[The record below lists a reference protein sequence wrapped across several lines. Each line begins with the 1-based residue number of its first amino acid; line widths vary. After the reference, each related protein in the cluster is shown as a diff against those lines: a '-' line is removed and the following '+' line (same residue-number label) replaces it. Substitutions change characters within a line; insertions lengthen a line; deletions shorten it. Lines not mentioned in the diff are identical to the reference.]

1 MPDPIQQDT
10 LHDLPPAAINS
21 QTFAEKVWSACL
33 GLIQENINSLAFK
46 TWFLPIKPISFSG
59 SELTIEVPS
68 QFFYE
73 WIEENYSAH
82 VKQALK
88 QVIGPEARLMYS
100 IVMDK
105 SQVQPVTIELP
116 HQNAAPP
123 ADAQPQP
130 AVNPGDIA
138 ARNLFLNNRA
148 RFETN
153 LNPKYTFA
161 TLIRGDCNSLA
172 FAAAKSIAQNPGQNA
187 FNPLVIYGGVGL
199 GKTHMMQ
206 AIGNAVRENR
216 ITDAIL
222 YVSSEKFA
230 IDFVNAIQNGN
241 IQEFSSFYRNVDV
254 LIIDDIQFFAGKEKT
269 QEEIFHI
276 FNTLHQSNKQI
287 ILSAD
292 RPIKEIKGI
301 EDRLI
306 SRFNWGLSTDIQ
318 PPDYETRKAIIQSK
332 LHQSGV
338 MLDNAVIEFIATNV
352 THNVRELEG
361 CIVKL
366 LAAHSLDNQE
376 IDLQF
381 TKSTLKD
388 IIRYNT
394 KQLTLDTIEKAVC
407 AFFSI
412 TPNDLKGKSKKK
424 EIAMGRQIAMY
435 LGKIMTDSSLKTIGL
450 HFGGRDHSTVIHALN
465 TIDRK
470 IESSNEERKK
480 VEELK
485 KRIEIMSM

>member
-1 MPDPIQQDT
+1 MSETTAKIQAGAA
-10 LHDLPPAAINS
+10 LHKHPKNFPLEH
-21 QTFAEKVWSACL
+21 QVWSSCL
-33 GLIQENINSLAFK
+33 ETIKEKINPLAFK
-46 TWFLPIKPISFSG
+46 TWFLPIKPVCFSG
-59 SELTIEVPS
+59 NELTIEVPS

-73 WIEENYSAH
+73 WIEENYSSY
-82 VKQALK
+82 LK
-88 QVIGPEARLMYS
+88 QTLKDVIGPDAKLMYS

-105 SQVQPVTIELP
+105 SQGQPVTIELP
-116 HQNAAPP
+116 HQNTVSSECHS
-123 ADAQPQP
+123 DKQEKT
-130 AVNPGDIA
+130 VNIA
-138 ARNLFLNNRA
+138 NRNDFERNLM
-148 RFETN
+148 RFETH
-153 LNPKYTFA
+153 LNAKYTFD

-172 FAAAKSIAQNPGQNA
+172 FAASKSVAQNPGQNA

-199 GKTHMMQ
+199 GKTHMIQ
-206 AIGNAVRENR
+206 AIGNSVRSNCISEKV
-216 ITDAIL
+216 L

-230 IDFVNAIQNGN
+230 IDFVNAIQNGK
-241 IQEFSSFYRNVDV
+241 IQEFSSFYRTIDV

-306 SRFNWGLSTDIQ
+306 SRFNWGLSADIQ
-318 PPDYETRKAIIQSK
+318 PPDYETRKAIILSK
-332 LHQSGV
+332 LKQSGV
-338 MLDNAVIEFIATNV
+338 NLDDTVIEFIVTNV
-352 THNVRELEG
+352 TENVRELEG

-366 LAAHSLDNQE
+366 LAAQSLDNQE

-388 IIRYNT
+388 IIRHTT

-407 AFFSI
+407 SYYSI

-424 EIAMGRQIAMY
+424 EIATGRQMAMY
-435 LGKIMTDSSLKTIGL
+435 LAKLLTDSSLKTIGL

-465 TIDRK
+465 TIEKRA
-470 IESSNEERKK
+470 EGLSEERKK
-480 VEELK
+480 IEEIK
-485 KRIEIMSM
+485 KRIEILSM